1 MFVVATD
8 MAAVFFVR
16 LATTNIVMKQESKA
30 PAMRPVQHADVYLR
44 FLNLLVSFV
53 VTLNCITHSVLT
65 DRGILLCLLWFIV
78 SLVTLPENNSKS
90 E

>member
-1 MFVVATD
+1 
-8 MAAVFFVR
+8 
-16 LATTNIVMKQESKA
+16 MKQESKA
-30 PAMRPVQHADVYLR
+30 PAMQPVQHADVYLR
-44 FLNLLVSFV
+44 FLKAAKVVNLLVSFV